1 VNARSKSLFIF
12 PSIGLSTI
20 LLLVA
25 CVMAIVDGPQRTA
38 WLGAAIAALPIPLLM
53 TRFMIAPPVRT
64 SENLPLYVL
73 IASCGV
79 LVACWEQLIEG
90 TSGWGPTAVSL
101 AGLLL
106 LLLYIFWYS
115 RFNRVESH
123 ELGVGRKLPEFTLT
137 DLHGNVFDSKS
148 LAGSPAVLLFYR
160 GNWSPFC
167 MAQIREI
174 AGKYQDIEAL
184 GVKVVLISP
193 QPETESR
200 RLAEQYSLPI
210 TFLVDEDNALADSLG
225 ISVRHGVPAGMSGGY
240 SSHTVLPTLLVTNAS
255 GTIIFSDQTDNYRV
269 RPEPDVYLAILRRS
283 GLVST

>member
-1 VNARSKSLFIF
+1 
-12 PSIGLSTI
+12 
-20 LLLVA
+20 
-25 CVMAIVDGPQRTA
+25 
-38 WLGAAIAALPIPLLM
+38 
-53 TRFMIAPPVRT
+53 
-64 SENLPLYVL
+64 
-73 IASCGV
+73 
-79 LVACWEQLIEG
+79 
-90 TSGWGPTAVSL
+90 
-101 AGLLL
+101 
-106 LLLYIFWYS
+106 
-115 RFNRVESH
+115 
-123 ELGVGRKLPEFTLT
+123 
-137 DLHGNVFDSKS
+137 
-148 LAGSPAVLLFYR
+148 
-160 GNWSPFC
+160 